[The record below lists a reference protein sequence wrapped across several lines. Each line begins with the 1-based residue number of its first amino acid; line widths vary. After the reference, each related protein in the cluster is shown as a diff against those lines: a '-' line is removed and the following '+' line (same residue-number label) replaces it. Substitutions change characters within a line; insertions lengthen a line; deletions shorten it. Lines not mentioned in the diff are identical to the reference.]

1 MAGED
6 VFPAWSCSVEETLS
20 HLRVDA
26 CSAGLSEAEVKTRQ
40 EQYGLDELE
49 HEEGTPFWKL
59 VLEQFEDT
67 PVRDTTAAAA
77 VSFLLAY
84 LDNQALPTRDL
95 PLSGHGHGRAARW
108 SPVAWGSRT
117 NARCHPAGFRPE
129 NCLSLEIIVTA

>member
-26 CSAGLSEAEVKTRQ
+26 SAGLSEAEVKTRQ
-40 EQYGLDELE
+40 EQYGLNELE

-67 PVRDTTAAAA
+67 LVRILLAAAA

-84 LDNQALPTRDL
+84 LDNQVLLTRDL
-95 PLSGHGHGRAARW
+95 PLSGHGYGRAARW
-108 SPVAWGSRT
+108 S
-117 NARCHPAGFRPE
+117 
-129 NCLSLEIIVTA
+129 LSPGIKDECSLPSGRIPSGELSELGDHIA